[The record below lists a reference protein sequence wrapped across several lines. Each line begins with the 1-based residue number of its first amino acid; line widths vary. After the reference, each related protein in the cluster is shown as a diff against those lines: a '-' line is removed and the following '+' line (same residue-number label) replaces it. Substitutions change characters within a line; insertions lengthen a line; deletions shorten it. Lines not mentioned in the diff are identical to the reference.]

1 VLTIPIEDFVKD
13 KKVILVGN
21 SIEMLKYEYGDFI
34 DSFDVVIHMGA
45 AIRRKDEYFKYL
57 GSRTDIWLTGTF
69 RFHSYHELADEFKS
83 GKYKDTIILFNR
95 VRTKLLRADDISAFE
110 ISLPQVPRIDMFN
123 DFEILR
129 LLEEFD
135 YLEGFGD
142 GYRGP
147 ANGQRPS
154 AGFMALLYFT
164 KKVTSYKSLD
174 IIGFDFFKK
183 VTDVKRNDDSAK
195 PFSWHLPIRT
205 NKGGHPHNSDIEF
218 TYANKLCQEKKIN
231 WTILSD
237 LEPETI
243 NLSK

>member
-1 VLTIPIEDFVKD
+1 MRTEVSIDPINVYNR
-13 KKVILVGN
+13 V
-21 SIEMLKYEYGDFI
+21 M
-34 DSFDVVIHMGA
+34 
-45 AIRRKDEYFKYL
+45 
-57 GSRTDIWLTGTF
+57 
-69 RFHSYHELADEFKS
+69 S
-83 GKYKDTIILFNR
+83 GKFYSERLAIYSERYLNK
-95 VRTKLLRADDISAFE
+95 
-110 ISLPQVPRIDMFN
+110 
-123 DFEILR
+123 ILR
-129 LLEEFD
+129 LLEDFD

-195 PFSWHLPIRT
+195 PYSWHLPIRT
-205 NKGGHPHNSDIEF
+205 NRGGHPHNSDIEF

>member
-1 VLTIPIEDFVKD
+1 MLTIPIEDFVRD
-13 KKVILVGN
+13 KKVVLVGN

-45 AIRRKDEYFKYL
+45 AINRKDEYFKHL
-57 GSRTDIWLTGTF
+57 GSRTDIWLTGSF
-69 RFHSYHELADEFKS
+69 RFNNYYELAEEFQT
-83 GKYKDTIILFNR
+83 GRYKDTMILFNR
-95 VRTKLLRADDISAFE
+95 VRTKLLNVKDQINWNN
-110 ISLPQVPRIDMFN
+110 SLPQIPRIDMFN
-123 DFEILR
+123 DIEILK
-129 LLEEFD
+129 LLDEFN
-135 YLEGFGD
+135 YMEGFGD
-142 GYRGP
+142 RFKGP
-147 ANGQRPS
+147 RDGQRPS

-183 VTDVKRNDDSAK
+183 VTDAKRNKDSAK
-195 PFSWHLPIRT
+195 PYSWHLPIRT

-218 TYANKLCQEKKIN
+218 TYANKLHQEKKIN
-231 WTILSD
+231 WNILSD